1 MSFLKDTSSNIL
13 GENFIGFQSL
23 NISHRIFQ
31 DTETEEEQ
39 DEYTEENDETNSK
52 GIIRLGIVLFKHGIF
67 E

>member
-39 DEYTEENDETNSK
+39 DEYTEVNDETNSK
-52 GIIRLGIVLFKHGIF
+52 GIIS
-67 E
+67 